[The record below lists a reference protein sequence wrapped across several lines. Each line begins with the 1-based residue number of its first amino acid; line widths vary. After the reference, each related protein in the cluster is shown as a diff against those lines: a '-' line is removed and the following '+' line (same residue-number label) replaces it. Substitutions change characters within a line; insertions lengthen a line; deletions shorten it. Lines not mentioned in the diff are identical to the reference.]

1 MKWYACEVYD
11 ADAFRH
17 CQMKE
22 LLSSSLM
29 AINIRYTCI
38 AEKFAGQN
46 FHQFQLSCIT
56 DIHAW
61 MKFCKSQW

>member
-1 MKWYACEVYD
+1 MKWCACEVYD

-22 LLSSSLM
+22 LSFSLM
-29 AINIRYTCI
+29 AINIIKFRYTCI

-46 FHQFQLSCIT
+46 FHQFQLSYIT

-61 MKFCKSQW
+61 MEFC